1 VENEMDGTCSLHGEN
16 GKWQQNVGLK
26 SQRKMAHEEPR
37 HRWDDNIKMNP
48 RELGCEAGDWIE

>member
-1 VENEMDGTCSLHGEN
+1 MDGTCSLHGEN